1 MGQVTVTI
9 AGKVFRMACDD
20 GQESHLEKL
29 AASVDNKI
37 NDLRAAFGEIGDQ
50 RLTVM
55 AAIAIADEA
64 SEQLRRLTDIESE
77 IEALKRARSEAQQE
91 NAASQQALAGTIVQL
106 ATRVE
111 RITDIVEGRV
121 GEGD

>member
-20 GQESHLEKL
+20 GQEAHLEQL
-29 AASVDNKI
+29 AGSVDRKI
-37 NDLRAAFGEIGDQ
+37 GDLRAAFGEIGDQ

-55 AAIAIADEA
+55 AAIAMADEA
-64 SEQLRRLTDIESE
+64 SEQLRRLEAVE
-77 IEALKRARSEAQQE
+77 REVEALKQGRGEMQRA
-91 NAASQQALAGTIVQL
+91 AAAHEERLAGNVLQL
-106 ATRVE
+106 AERIE

-121 GEGD
+121 AEGA